1 MPLPRSDYRYP
12 VGYQQDAVAR
22 ILSQLTRYRGAL
34 LIASTGLGKT
44 VIATEAARLLRR
56 TGAVDRV
63 LVIAPNAVRREWA
76 SHLEAARLPFESA
89 NHAALDASPDRS
101 AGTRTLLTA
110 LDALQPRT
118 LLVIDECHLLRNR
131 GRRSTGGRDE
141 RSDFGS
147 RDDRDDVGGR
157 ERVAFARL
165 VPAIARSGCRVLLMT
180 ATPFSRGLA
189 NLNTQLTLLP
199 RTAPSRALMP
209 EWVPD
214 ARAWH
219 VSTEADIAHLPVIT
233 VLTTPSVARVY
244 GEHDEGGT
252 FVRFGLKR
260 RYFPRLHLHRRN
272 TPIVAGPAIAAA
284 LDAGAFGLEGSPSG
298 IERTVRLSLTSS
310 PWALA
315 ECVAKTLA
323 TPGPGGFARARFVQT
338 AEERAAALAGL
349 VGALRSLRPADD
361 PKLARLLA
369 LLDDRCAAGG
379 KAVVFVER
387 LASAAYLEAALAAL
401 RPGLRVGCTVVG
413 AGRADLAGR
422 AQASATS
429 TSTGDGPAAP
439 QAPPAMAP
447 MPARFRQRPIGEVRA
462 MVAAFAPVANGG
474 RAAGAD
480 ALDVLITT
488 DAWGVGVN
496 LQDAATVISYD
507 LAWTPIELTQRAG
520 RILRLWSEPRTVEI
534 HAFVPQL
541 GAPTMDAPFRKLWAV
556 ARRWETLV
564 ARHDMAL
571 RLGELPTLAVDEVV
585 GEIELERLAG

>member
-22 ILSQLTRYRGAL
+22 ILSQLARYRGAL

-56 TGAVDRV
+56 GGAIDRV
-63 LVIAPNAVRREWA
+63 LIIAPNAVRPEWA
-76 SHLEAARLPFESA
+76 AHLEAARLPFESA

-101 AGTRTLLTA
+101 AGTRALLTA
-110 LDALQPRT
+110 LDALQSRT

-131 GRRSTGGRDE
+131 GRRSTGGRDD

-147 RDDRDDVGGR
+147 RDDRNDVGDR
-157 ERVAFARL
+157 EREAFARL

-189 NLNTQLTLLP
+189 NLNAQLALLP
-199 RTAPSRALMP
+199 RTAPSRALLP

-219 VSTEADIAHLPVIT
+219 VGAEADIAHLPVIT
-233 VLTTPSVARVY
+233 VLTTPSVARAY
-244 GEHDEGGT
+244 GEHDAGGT

-260 RYFPRLHLHRRN
+260 RYFPRLHLHRAN
-272 TPIVAGPAIAAA
+272 TPVVAGPAIAAA
-284 LDAGAFGLEGSPSG
+284 LDAGVFTLDGSPAG

-323 TPGPGGFARARFVQT
+323 TPGPGGFARARFAQSM
-338 AEERAAALAGL
+338 EERAVALAGI
-349 VGALRSLRPADD
+349 VDDLRRHEPADD

-369 LLDDRCAAGG
+369 LLDTRCAGGG

-387 LASAAYLEAALAAL
+387 LASAGYLAAAIAAL

-413 AGRADLAGR
+413 TG
-422 AQASATS
+422 AS
-429 TSTGDGPAAP
+429 
-439 QAPPAMAP
+439 MAP
-447 MPARFRQRPIGEVRA
+447 SEVRAAMPGLPPMPSRFRQRPIGEVREL
-462 MVAAFAPVANGG
+462 VARFAPVANGV
-474 RAAGAD
+474 RSAGD
-480 ALDVLITT
+480 GDLDVLLTT
-488 DAWGVGVN
+488 DAWGIGVN

-564 ARHDMAL
+564 ARHDMAM
-571 RLGELPTLAVDEVV
+571 RLGEMPTLAVDDMV
-585 GEIELERLAG
+585 GEIELARLQERTQEGWPTNGRR